1 MGNLVLLDWGS
12 SRLRAWRVGDG
23 GAPVERRESARGILA
38 VADGAFAAA
47 LEAEVGDWIG
57 PRTRILASGMI
68 TSRQGW
74 VETGYRDCPA
84 ALGALA
90 DGLVRHRL
98 GSGAEIAFAP
108 GLRMADPPFD
118 VMRGEEVQLL
128 GLGRDGLVLLPGTHS
143 KWARVADGR
152 VERFATFLTG
162 ELHAVL
168 LAHTIVGR
176 LARGAEPDDAAFD
189 QGLADGARAPETG
202 GLARAVFSG
211 RSLVLAGRLAPEG
224 VAAYLSGLLIGS
236 EIAEGVRLF
245 GDEPPTVIA
254 SETLARAYSRGFA
267 SRGVATR
274 PAPPDAAARGLLAL
288 ASEIGWADSA
298 PAQA

>member
-1 MGNLVLLDWGS
+1 MADLVLLDWGS
-12 SRLRAWRVGDG
+12 SRLRAWRADER
-23 GAPVERRESARGILA
+23 GALCERRESARGILA
-38 VADGAFAAA
+38 VPDSAFVAA

-57 PRTRILASGMI
+57 PGTRILASGMI

-74 VETGYRDCPA
+74 VETGYGDCPA

-90 DGLVRHRL
+90 RGLVRLRL
-98 GSGAEIAFAP
+98 DGGAEIAFAP
-108 GLRMADPPFD
+108 GLRMAEPPYD

-189 QGLADGARAPETG
+189 RGLADGAEVPEAG
-202 GLARAVFSG
+202 GLARAVFSA
-211 RSLVLAGRLAPEG
+211 RSLVLANRLAPEG
-224 VAAYLSGLLIGS
+224 VSAYLSGLLIGS

-254 SETLARAYSRGFA
+254 SDTLARAYSRGFA
-267 SRGVATR
+267 ARGVSTR
-274 PAPPDAAARGLLAL
+274 PAPVDAAARGLLAL
-288 ASEIGWADSA
+288 AVEIGWLSAA
-298 PAQA
+298 PA